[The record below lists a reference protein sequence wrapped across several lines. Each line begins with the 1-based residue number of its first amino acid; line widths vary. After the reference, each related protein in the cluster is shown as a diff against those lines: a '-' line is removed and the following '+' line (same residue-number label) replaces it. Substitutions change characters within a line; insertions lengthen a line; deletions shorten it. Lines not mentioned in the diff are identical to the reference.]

1 MSNAFTIPKA
11 PSWLKQL
18 AKNANASKGGQVR
31 AKAMGGAAVPSMSNG
46 RGAQTMK
53 APTQ

>member
-18 AKNANASKGGQVR
+18 SKNASAVKGGQAR